1 MKRFLSLL
9 LSFVIVVSTLTL
21 SPINTMEVK
30 AAEDGTS
37 MNWDYRWY
45 DGEIEFK
52 LKLDGGNGNNEGT
65 DLNSCLSAEYTMET
79 VVKNCLSKTYE
90 VARGDNGDNEAWVNK
105 ISSSVTIPDGI
116 PIAISGA
123 IGFDTTGYDEIM
135 MQAKIVYISDSK
147 VKAYGI
153 VVFANNLS
161 QTFVAT
167 RDYTNDN
174 IDHLTVTDI
183 YGYTDNY
190 GGFVT
195 PEYAHSGSM
204 DGAQSALASRA
215 TDDSLPHTA
224 LSKEELWNATYNSS
238 NFMNDAEQKV
248 KYPNVESDLS
258 LWADNIFKFDFTRTD
273 NSSDDDD
280 DSNSNKT
287 QGRQLV
293 INVSLSEAYLNL
305 YNQLDDKG
313 NAKKEFGSITIDIA
327 GGPGDQIN
335 GEDIKTKSNIGGDYF
350 SSLWESFIGDH
361 SSLEEKTKVADSYKS
376 DQLWGFLYQMITFE
390 FDTDIDESNMTT
402 EGEITVDIWDDFH
415 IANALLRTSLAKISK
430 EESFGSEVKFV
441 SKDGTQHRAVE
452 LDLRNSINKKVQ
464 LKNKDEFNLTSYQ
477 KDSLVA
483 TYTHLVSVRN
493 QSGSSCVISDFYS
506 AAGTGTEWVTQESDP
521 KLEESIVSKDDMMKT
536 IEEFETYTFTTSAQ
550 GVIDIARLSSTL
562 TKYTVY
568 MATNYDMDIFK
579 DTGSSTS
586 TSGTGD
592 SDSTDL
598 SGGVSEYNSTLHG
611 LLDGWQVFKE
621 AVDAD
626 TDDDGKS
633 YAFTD
638 MPSKIGVFENGYSN
652 LIYDKV
658 DSAKGFIA
666 IQKILYADSYV
677 FAALNNSK
685 FGLDSK
691 FDAETIRKALEDPSN
706 VQGAEYSAWQPIVEW
721 LNQCKTNSQFSAE
734 KAAQATITDSTNIWI
749 FRAIIELHDTCDLLK
764 IDPEDWSPEIAA
776 YYKLYEDFEDEFN
789 ALRESPV
796 LYGTGYTGGATIEN
810 PLGVFF
816 SVQGQETS
824 EMWNI
829 GFANSALYVPM
840 VTNLYDASIYEFAN
854 QQSDKWISDFL
865 YKYGFHRKA
874 LYISTDPNIVVNN
887 KMGKS
892 SDNGLVV
899 ATLRDLLNYERD
911 IQLYID
917 TSFYNADNIESAIGR
932 VDYATLYQYMHNK
945 EITTNVTDTASEE
958 QVKSDNGGASMTF
971 YNEDSHNF
979 IDETLNLDAKTL
991 LKDDDI
997 VSYSVDVAKNVTK
1010 LGDTA
1015 TDSKSLY
1022 DGYVLSADALTGPD
1036 NIFTLYNYTPMTAYA
1051 VVSAIYRDVDIYN
1064 ELATVSKTT
1073 RTVFSSS
1080 RNIIFADGTTSND
1093 WISYM
1098 NYLQLAN
1105 LEAQMNKNVETQLD
1119 LDSPIFI
1126 DIFGNI
1132 VTESGFVIIPAT
1144 SNATLCGKYWTPYT
1158 IGFGTYM
1165 AAGGEE
1171 IISADIPKDVF
1182 TWLTNQ
1188 KLSES
1193 STTEDAEDT
1202 EAQTLNID
1210 SMGDGSKGG
1219 WFVYTRDGKLK
1230 LKNVYLE
1237 SYGIQASVNWDT
1249 LNANS
1254 DVIQEVFWNNSYFV
1268 KARNIYGTRILNII
1282 VEVLRGA
1289 PIENIDYQKEGITG
1303 VKSGDA
1309 GIVIAYALDKF
1320 LDALS
1325 SSSTDFV
1332 NSMTTMPNLAF
1343 MPYLKY
1349 VIYFGVKITLALFI
1363 LVFLIRLFMSGV
1375 RNRLGFKEVMKLA
1388 FTVIIVVSAIYILP
1402 NSVTWSYDKANS
1414 TVLSDEAD
1422 EILLYSTMREAEGQ
1436 QISITNVNKID
1447 ENTQLLVQVDTVN
1460 PSWSKILG
1468 NALLSNEYSSF
1479 TELFGDAL
1487 NDTPYYGMSGVV
1499 QKGSNVYI
1507 DIDTIMDSTRIAY
1520 SKSNNALY
1528 NKNVIRDGQQYTAH
1542 KQTEV
1547 TYENKETHEKVTT
1560 DGSAL
1565 TTVQAGGTDPTKPN
1579 AGGDG
1584 YIKQDYYAV
1593 YSFTSPYYVI
1603 LDQLIANVN
1612 EYNQQHD
1619 VQTYTA
1625 SIDSEGKVVT
1635 YDVAA
1640 PYLVSEEFMTEGYD
1654 ILGLTDALQCERQ
1667 LPKYAYI
1674 FDEEDKANIKNSAW
1688 YPDKLDQEEIQRR
1701 IAEVYNYARSFI
1713 VNHKSVIK
1721 HIPDEQLLK
1730 VLAFACSIK
1739 YNQVFHC
1746 PYGESIKLI
1755 TVDNRDIMRFM
1766 LSDFHGVYSNVSY
1779 SFGRYV
1785 YQTSG
1790 TIGVILAAIL
1800 CAIILVTTVLK
1811 PVLVWVLFI
1820 IIIINILFRELLFN
1834 KPNQGVE
1841 GYFIGCAL
1849 FMCFNFIY
1857 AGLLKVCFIVADS
1870 NLSAIAAMIL
1880 CIVVQILYL
1889 VAMGWLIYTQISDW
1903 KNGGYGHYAYGVN
1916 MVSNM
1921 FGQRDRYNG
1930 RRRLNGVRT
1939 HAPAYPSYE
1948 RVPAQDVYNH
1958 PTDEPQGVYITQP
1971 NHRARRNRTSYNGPM
1986 TLDRMRERD
1995 EEREASR
2002 YRR

>member
-30 AAEDGTS
+30 AEEDTTEGQS
-37 MNWDYRWY
+37 MGWSYHWY
-45 DGEIEFK
+45 DKKNNTFS
-52 LKLDGGNGNNEGT
+52 LSVDGGNKNNSGE
-65 DLNSCLSAEYTMET
+65 DLNQCLGSESTITDVIKECLYKTYKNARKDKEGSEDW
-79 VVKNCLSKTYE
+79 VENFVKNATI
-90 VARGDNGDNEAWVNK
+90 N
-105 ISSSVTIPDGI
+105 IPDGV

-123 IGFDTTGYDEIM
+123 VGVNTKAYNEIM
-135 MQAKIVYISDSK
+135 MQAKIIYISDNS

-153 VVFANNLS
+153 VVFAG
-161 QTFVAT
+161 
-167 RDYTNDN
+167 NDGN
-174 IDHLTVTDI
+174 FFFAERNYNKNDIDSLIVNDI
-183 YGYTDNY
+183 YGYTD
-190 GGFVT
+190 G
-195 PEYAHSGSM
+195 YAHSGDM
-204 DGAQSALASRA
+204 NGAQAALKAQA
-215 TDDSLPHTA
+215 TDNILPHKA
-224 LSKEELWNATYNSS
+224 LSPEELWNATYGGEE
-238 NFMNDAEQKV
+238 FMDDASEKV
-248 KYPNVESDLS
+248 VLPNVESDLS
-258 LWADNIFKFDFTRTD
+258 LFADDIFKFEFEKSD
-273 NSSDDDD
+273 NSSDND
-280 DSNSNKT
+280 DSSNDNKS
-287 QGRQLV
+287 QGRRLT
-293 INVSLSEAYLNL
+293 IDVSLSEEYYIW
-305 YNQLDDKG
+305 YNQLDDNNKS
-313 NAKKEFGSITIDIA
+313 NWSKTITFDIA
-327 GGPGDQIN
+327 GGPGDKIGDNTTVNDDNEYFIN
-335 GEDIKTKSNIGGDYF
+335 
-350 SSLWESFIGDH
+350 LWNKFIGEHDN
-361 SSLEEKTKVADSYKS
+361 LEGKTEVADNNRA
-376 DQLWGFLYQMITFE
+376 DQLWEFLYQMITFE
-390 FDTDIDESNMTT
+390 FNTDIVESGMTT
-402 EGEITVDIWDDFH
+402 EGKIIVDIWDDFH
-415 IANALLRTSLAKISK
+415 IANALLRVSLAKISK
-430 EESFGSEVKFV
+430 GETFGKGVEFE
-441 SKDGTQHRAVE
+441 SKDGTQRRTIE
-452 LDLRNSINKKVQ
+452 LDLRTFVDNKVH

-477 KDSLVA
+477 KDSLVT

-506 AAGTGTEWVTQESDP
+506 ATGTGTEWVTQESDP
-521 KLEESIVSKDDMMKT
+521 KLEESIVSKDEMMKT
-536 IEEFETYTFTTSAQ
+536 IEEFETYTFTASAQ

-568 MATNYDMDIFK
+568 MTTNYDMDIFK
-579 DTGSSTS
+579 DTGSSS
-586 TSGTGD
+586 TSGTED

-598 SGGVSEYNSTLHG
+598 SGGVPEYNSILHG
-611 LLDGWQVFKE
+611 LLDGWNVFKE
-621 AVDAD
+621 AVD

-652 LIYDKV
+652 LIYDKM

-677 FAALNNSK
+677 FAALNSSE
-685 FGLDSK
+685 FGEASQ

-706 VQGAEYSAWQPIVEW
+706 VQDAEYSAWQPVVEW

-764 IDPEDWSPEIAA
+764 INPEDWSPEIAA
-776 YYKLYEDFEDEFN
+776 YYKLYEDFEDVFN

-854 QQSDKWISDFL
+854 QQNDKWISDFL

-917 TSFYNADNIESAIGR
+917 TSFYNADDIESAIGR

-1080 RNIIFADGTTSND
+1080 RNIIFADGTTSRD

-1144 SNATLCGKYWTPYT
+1144 SNATLCDKYWTPYT

-1171 IISADIPKDVF
+1171 ILSADIPKDVF

-1325 SSSTDFV
+1325 TSSTDFV

-1388 FTVIIVVSAIYILP
+1388 FTVIVVVSAIYILP

-1436 QISITNVNKID
+1436 QIGITNVDKID

-1468 NALLSNEYSSF
+1468 NAILSNEYSSF
-1479 TELFGDAL
+1479 TELFEDAL

-1542 KQTEV
+1542 KQTDV
-1547 TYENKETHEKVTT
+1547 TYNNVTT
-1560 DGSAL
+1560 TGSAL
-1565 TTVQAGGTDPTKPN
+1565 TTVQAGSTDPTKPG
-1579 AGGDG
+1579 ADGDG
-1584 YIKQDYYAV
+1584 YIKQDYYAI

-1713 VNHKSVIK
+1713 VDHKSVIK

-1800 CAIILVTTVLK
+1800 CVIILVTTVLK
-1811 PVLVWVLFI
+1811 PILVWVLFI

-1880 CIVVQILYL
+1880 CIAVQIIYL

-1939 HAPAYPSYE
+1939 HAPAYPGYE
-1948 RVPAQDVYNH
+1948 RMPAQDVYNH

-1971 NHRARRNRTSYNGPM
+1971 NHQARRNRTSYNGPM

>member
-21 SPINTMEVK
+21 SPIGTMEVR
-30 AAEDGTS
+30 AAEPTSINCEGWKGT
-37 MNWDYRWY
+37 WY
-45 DGEIEFK
+45 DNDTTFCIPVNS
-52 LKLDGGNGNNEGT
+52 GNKNNSGSDFRT
-65 DLNSCLSAEYTMET
+65 QLSANIGMEEL
-79 VVKNCLSKTYE
+79 VKECVTQFKN
-90 VARGDNGDNEAWVNK
+90 VATKDEKEWVNTVMGAIK
-105 ISSSVTIPDGI
+105 VPEGR

-123 IGFDTTGYDEIM
+123 LGYDTTNCNEAM
-135 MQAKIVYISDSK
+135 MQVKIAYIKDDKDVNSFGLFIFAGNEPFTNLLLLATKD
-147 VKAYGI
+147 YG
-153 VVFANNLS
+153 ADNNVLKS
-161 QTFVAT
+161 S
-167 RDYTNDN
+167 
-174 IDHLTVTDI
+174 DI
-183 YGYTDNY
+183 YGSSSSYSYSSKMN
-190 GGFVT
+190 
-195 PEYAHSGSM
+195 
-204 DGAQSALASRA
+204 GALTAIKKQAP
-215 TDDSLPHTA
+215 DDIFPHTA
-224 LSKEELWNATYNSS
+224 LEPEDLWNATYGGEQ
-238 NFMNDAEQKV
+238 FMNDADDKV
-248 KYPNVESDLS
+248 DINNPDSNLS
-258 LWADNIFKFDFTRTD
+258 LWADDIFEFNFKNRERE
-273 NSSDDDD
+273 NSSD
-280 DSNSNKT
+280 
-287 QGRQLV
+287 
-293 INVSLSEAYLNL
+293 NVSSRTLNIDVRLTNAYLDL
-305 YNQLDDKG
+305 YNQVEDSTATE
-313 NAKKEFGSITIDIA
+313 NFGDLSFQV
-327 GGPGDQIN
+327 GGATSDNIQG
-335 GEDIKTKSNIGGDYF
+335 GDIKSDGDLNGTYF
-350 SSLWESFIGDH
+350 TNLWNEFIGDH
-361 SSLEEKTKVADSYKS
+361 SQLAEKKKIANSYRNA
-376 DQLWGFLYQMITFE
+376 DQLWDFLYQLIDFE
-390 FDTDIDESNMTT
+390 FDT
-402 EGEITVDIWDDFH
+402 EITETDMVTTGNIEVDIWDDFH
-415 IANALLRTSLAKISK
+415 IANALLRVSLAKVTK
-430 EESFGSEVKFV
+430 DEDLGSSITFV
-441 SKDGTQHRAVE
+441 SR
-452 LDLRNSINKKVQ
+452 
-464 LKNKDEFNLTSYQ
+464 
-477 KDSLVA
+477 KDSGKSKTIKFSPSTEAGYVKLDNPDDFDLTPYQFDSLMR
-483 TYTHLVSVRN
+483 TYTNLIAIRETGAGVKKN
-493 QSGSSCVISDFYS
+493 CIISDFYS
-506 AAGTGTEWVTQESDP
+506 TEYRTQESDP
-521 KLEESIVSKDDMMKT
+521 KLTDQIVSKDSLMEA

-562 TKYTVY
+562 TKYAVY
-568 MATNYDMDIFK
+568 MTTNYDMDIF
-579 DTGSSTS
+579 GNASTS
-586 TSGTGD
+586 SAGSTTGTD
-592 SDSTDL
+592 TDDTDTDL
-598 SGGVSEYNSTLHG
+598 SGGVSEYNPILHG
-611 LLDGWQVFKE
+611 LLDNWQIFRDNSAINKNNSNKT
-621 AVDAD
+621 D
-626 TDDDGKS
+626 TDDDGIT
-633 YAFTD
+633 YAFTE
-638 MPSKIGVFENGYSN
+638 MPSELGVFDSGYSN
-652 LIYDKV
+652 LIYDKM
-658 DSAKGFIA
+658 SEAKSFNA
-666 IQKILYADSYV
+666 IQKTLYADSYV
-677 FAALNNSK
+677 FTALNNSE
-685 FGLDSK
+685 FGTANK
-691 FDAETIRKALEDPSN
+691 FDAATIRMALNDSSS
-706 VQGAEYSAWQPIVEW
+706 VQDAEYSAWQPIVEW
-721 LNQCKTNSQFSAE
+721 LNQCKTGSQYSAE
-734 KAAQATITDSTNIWI
+734 KAAQATITDSANIWI
-749 FRAIIELHDTCDLLK
+749 FRCIIELHDTCDLLK
-764 IDPEDWSPEIAA
+764 IDPENWSPDIAA
-776 YYKLYEDFEDEFN
+776 YYKLYEDFEDCFN
-789 ALRESPV
+789 ALRKSPV
-796 LYGTGYTGGATIEN
+796 LYGTGYTGGATVEN
-810 PLGVFF
+810 PLGIFF
-816 SVQGQETS
+816 SVQGRETS

-829 GFANSALYVPM
+829 GFANSSLYVPM

-854 QQSDKWISDFL
+854 DQNDKWISDFL

-892 SDNGLVV
+892 SDNGLVI
-899 ATLRDLLNYERD
+899 ATLRDLLNYNRD

-917 TSFYNADNIESAIGR
+917 TSFYNADDIESAIGR

-958 QVKSDNGGASMTF
+958 QVKSDNNGASMTF

-1022 DGYVLSADALTGPD
+1022 DGYVLSADALTGTD
-1036 NIFTLYNYTPMTAYA
+1036 NVFILYNYTPMTAYA

-1080 RNIIFADGTTSND
+1080 RNILFADGTTSRD

-1171 IISADIPKDVF
+1171 ILTADIPKDVF
-1182 TWLTNQ
+1182 TWLTAQ
-1188 KLSES
+1188 SLGED
-1193 STTEDAEDT
+1193 TTGDEAEDT

-1230 LKNVYLE
+1230 LKNVYLQ

-1268 KARNIYGTRILNII
+1268 KAKNIYGTRILNII

-1289 PIENIDYQKEGITG
+1289 PIENIDYQKEGIVN

-1309 GIVIAYALDKF
+1309 GIVIAYALDEF
-1320 LDALS
+1320 LEALS
-1325 SSSTDFV
+1325 TSSMDFV

-1349 VIYFGVKITLALFI
+1349 VIYFGIKITLALFI

-1375 RNRLGFKEVMKLA
+1375 RNKLGVKEVLKLT
-1388 FTVIIVVSAIYILP
+1388 FTVLIVVSAIYILP

-1414 TVLSDEAD
+1414 TVLSDESD
-1422 EILLYSTMREAEGQ
+1422 EILLYSTMRKAEGQ
-1436 QISITNVNKID
+1436 QIGITNVDKID

-1479 TELFGDAL
+1479 TELFEDAL
-1487 NDTPYYGMSGVV
+1487 SDTPYYGMSGVV

-1507 DIDTIMDSTRIAY
+1507 DISTIMDSTRIAY
-1520 SKSNNALY
+1520 SKSDNALY
-1528 NKNVIRDGQQYTAH
+1528 NKNVIRDGQQYTAY
-1542 KQTEV
+1542 KNTESSYS
-1547 TYENKETHEKVTT
+1547 YEDENGDSKEGTT
-1560 DGSAL
+1560 KGLAGV
-1565 TTVQAGGTDPTKPN
+1565 TVQAGSTDIENPT
-1579 AGGDG
+1579 GGDG

-1612 EYNQQHD
+1612 EFNQQHD

-1635 YDVAA
+1635 YDIAA

-1674 FDEEDKANIKNSAW
+1674 FDEKDKENIKNSAW
-1688 YPDKLDQEEIQRR
+1688 YPDKLDQEEIQKR
-1701 IAEVYNYARSFI
+1701 IAEVYNYARSF
-1713 VNHKSVIK
+1713 VVDHKAVIK

-1766 LSDFHGVYSNVSY
+1766 LSNFHGVYSNVSY

-1800 CAIILVTTVLK
+1800 CVIILVTTVLK
-1811 PVLVWVLFI
+1811 PILIWALFI

-1857 AGLLKVCFIVADS
+1857 SDLLKVCFIVADS

-1880 CIVVQILYL
+1880 CIIVQILYL
-1889 VAMGWLIYTQISDW
+1889 VAIGWLIYTQISDW
-1903 KNGGYGHYAYGVN
+1903 KNGGYGHYAVGVD
-1916 MVSNM
+1916 MASNM

-1939 HAPAYPSYE
+1939 HAPAYPSQE

-1971 NHRARRNRTSYNGPM
+1971 NRRARRNRTSYNGPM